1 MPESTRAYLYR
12 VAVAVV
18 PLLVVLGYLTNDTAQ
33 LALDIAAA
41 VLAVGGFGLA
51 VKHTST
57 S

>member
-18 PLLVVLGYLTNDTAQ
+18 PLLVVLGY
-33 LALDIAAA
+33 
-41 VLAVGGFGLA
+41 A